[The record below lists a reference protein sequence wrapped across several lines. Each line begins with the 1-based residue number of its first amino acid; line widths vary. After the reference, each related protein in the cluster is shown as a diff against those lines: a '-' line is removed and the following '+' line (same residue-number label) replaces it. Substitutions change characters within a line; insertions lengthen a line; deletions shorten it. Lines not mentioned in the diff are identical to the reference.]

1 MSVDLARVAGQ
12 CLFPSCILTFSTV
25 QSYARN
31 IFLNFLFKMSRE
43 LCACFVDDDCV
54 LLYIKQ
60 ARVVDSMLYKDK
72 TEHSLINRG
81 AHLSLNIL

>member
-1 MSVDLARVAGQ
+1 MLIHFLYSNLPYGSK
-12 CLFPSCILTFSTV
+12 LHKK
-25 QSYARN
+25 Y
-31 IFLNFLFKMSRE
+31 FLNFLFKMSRE

-60 ARVVDSMLYKDK
+60 AGVVDSKLYKGK
-72 TEHSLINRG
+72 TEHCLINRG

>member
-1 MSVDLARVAGQ
+1 MPIHFLYSNLLYSSKLREKY
-12 CLFPSCILTFSTV
+12 L
-25 QSYARN
+25 
-31 IFLNFLFKMSRE
+31 LNFFFKMSRE

>member
-1 MSVDLARVAGQ
+1 MLIHFLYSDLLYSSKLREK
-12 CLFPSCILTFSTV
+12 
-25 QSYARN
+25 Y
-31 IFLNFLFKMSRE
+31 FLNFLFKMSRE

-60 ARVVDSMLYKDK
+60 ARVIDSMLYKDK
-72 TEHSLINRG
+72 TEHCLINRG

>member
-1 MSVDLARVAGQ
+1 
-12 CLFPSCILTFSTV
+12 
-25 QSYARN
+25 
-31 IFLNFLFKMSRE
+31 MSRE

-60 ARVVDSMLYKDK
+60 AGVVDSKLYKGK
-72 TEHSLINRG
+72 TEHCLINRG